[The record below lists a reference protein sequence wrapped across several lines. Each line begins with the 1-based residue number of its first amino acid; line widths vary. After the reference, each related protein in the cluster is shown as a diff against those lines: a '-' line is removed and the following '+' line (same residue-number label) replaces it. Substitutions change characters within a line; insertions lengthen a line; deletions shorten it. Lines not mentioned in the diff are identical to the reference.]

1 MTETTQ
7 PGGSDAAPE
16 PAAAPAAAE
25 VPLLAQRAI
34 TAPASV
40 DHAARTVE
48 VVWSTGA
55 RARNFVPALGLI
67 TEELEMSPN
76 AVRMEALRSGQAPV
90 LNTHRRGD
98 ARDVLGRVTAARLER
113 GRGYATLRF
122 SSAADVEPVWQRIAD
137 GTLRAV
143 SVGYRVH
150 RYEPRPDPATGET
163 VHRAVDWEPFEI
175 SVVPVPVDRDA
186 AVRAQGEQGLS
197 APAIEPALPDEDPPM
212 PETTPAEPAAA
223 PSAPPAASP
232 CTPSQEATVT
242 ATPSAQAPEPTRT
255 APDLDA
261 VRAEASRAERERIAG
276 IDAAVE
282 AARALLPA
290 ERIAPIRAEAIAQG
304 WTGDQ
309 VRRALFD
316 ALLAQGP
323 RPSMPARPETGPG
336 HDDAAQ
342 IRDAMAEAIATRA
355 MPGYQPPSTGPGAG
369 RHAEFLG
376 WRPSDMIG
384 ELLRLKGERQIP
396 RNPALLAERAFHT
409 TSDFPALLSAAA
421 NKMLLAAYQPAQP
434 SYRQIFLRRD
444 FRDFK
449 PHRHLRLGD
458 FPTLLPLA
466 ENGEIQVGTM
476 SESQEIVLLQTFAR
490 RLRVTRP
497 MLVND
502 DLGAFTDFAAAIGR
516 RVADF
521 ENATA
526 YQLLNAAN
534 GDGPTLATGNAPV
547 FSTAAA
553 RANKAG
559 AGSALD
565 LAGLA
570 AGRAAIMRQ
579 RTLDGPPIAIG
590 NAMRLLVGPNQE
602 LAARQLTVAMQATQ
616 VGQAN
621 VYAGFVQPVVEPLI
635 PANRWYL
642 FSEPAAAPVYVYG
655 TLNGAEGP
663 QVTTGPVQGA
673 DGIEVSVIFDF
684 GVGAIDLGP
693 KRVSQKRAWEPGG
706 AAPGSTRGRDQPK
719 PRNTARL
726 RFNATASSSE
736 MRPITPPTRSRRML
750 VSLST
755 ITQLGARS
763 AKRSLGD
770 SGTRSSPASFRTEV
784 SGHTTTPSV
793 WS

>member
-1 MTETTQ
+1 MTETTE

-16 PAAAPAAAE
+16 PAVAPMAGDI
-25 VPLLAQRAI
+25 PLVAQRAI
-34 TAPASV
+34 TAPATV
-40 DHAARTVE
+40 DRAARTVE

-113 GRGYATLRF
+113 GRGYATLQF
-122 SSAADVEPVWQRIAD
+122 SAAADVEPVWQRIAD

-150 RYEPRPDPATGET
+150 RYEPRADPATGET
-163 VHRAVDWEPFEI
+163 IHRAVDWEPFEI

-186 AVRAQGEQGLS
+186 AVRGEAPQG
-197 APAIEPALPDEDPPM
+197 APAIAIEPALPDEDTTM
-212 PETTPAEPAAA
+212 PETTPDTPAAA
-223 PSAPPAASP
+223 LSAPPSAAPS
-232 CTPSQEATVT
+232 TPPQETTVT
-242 ATPSAQAPEPTRT
+242 ASPAPANSSAPPPAVP

-261 VRAEASRAERERIAG
+261 VRAEARRAERERIAG

-282 AARALLPA
+282 AARALLPP
-290 ERIAPIRAEAIAQG
+290 ERIAPIRAEAIAAG

-309 VRRALFD
+309 ARRALFD
-316 ALLAQGP
+316 ALVAQGP
-323 RPSMPARPETGPG
+323 RPSIPARPETGPG
-336 HDDAAQ
+336 HDDPAQ
-342 IRDAMAEAIATRA
+342 ILDAMAEAIAARA
-355 MPGYQPPSTGPGAG
+355 MPGYQPRGEG

-384 ELLRLKGERQIP
+384 ELLRLRGDRQVP
-396 RNPALLAERAFHT
+396 RNPTLLAERAFHT
-409 TSDFPALLSAAA
+409 SSDFPLLLAAAA

-434 SYRQIFLRRD
+434 TYRQIFLRRD

-449 PHRHLRLGD
+449 PHRHLRIGD

-516 RVADF
+516 RVAEF

-526 YQLLNAAN
+526 YNLLNSAN
-534 GDGPTLATGNAPV
+534 GDGPTLATGSAAV
-547 FSTAAA
+547 FGTAAA

-559 AGSALD
+559 TGTPLD
-565 LAGLA
+565 TATIG
-570 AGRAAIMRQ
+570 AGRAAIMKQ
-579 RTLDGPPIAIG
+579 RTLDGLPISMG
-590 NAMRLLVGPNQE
+590 QTMRLLVGPNLE
-602 LAARQLTVAMQATQ
+602 LAARQATVVVQASEI
-616 VGQAN
+616 GKAN
-621 VYAGFVQPVVEPLI
+621 VFAGFVQPVIEPLI
-635 PANRWYL
+635 GANRWYL
-642 FSEPAAAPVYVYG
+642 FSDPVAAPVYVYG
-655 TLNGAEGP
+655 YLNGAEGP

-673 DGIEVSVIFDF
+673 DGVEVSVIFDF
-684 GVGAIDLGP
+684 GVGAIDWRG
-693 KRVSQKRAWEPGG
+693 AWFNPG
-706 AAPGSTRGRDQPK
+706 T
-719 PRNTARL
+719 
-726 RFNATASSSE
+726 
-736 MRPITPPTRSRRML
+736 
-750 VSLST
+750 
-755 ITQLGARS
+755 
-763 AKRSLGD
+763 
-770 SGTRSSPASFRTEV
+770 
-784 SGHTTTPSV
+784 
-793 WS
+793 